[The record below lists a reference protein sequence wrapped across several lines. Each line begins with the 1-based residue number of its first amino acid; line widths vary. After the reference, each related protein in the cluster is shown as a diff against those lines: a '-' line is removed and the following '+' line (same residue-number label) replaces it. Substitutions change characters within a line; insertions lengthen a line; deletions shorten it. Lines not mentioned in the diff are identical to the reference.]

1 MRVNEIMTRQV
12 DVLSPDATLLQ
23 AAALMARDDV
33 GVLPIGHARNL
44 TGMLTD
50 RDIVV
55 RGIATGCDPAKT
67 LVKDVMTPELI
78 FVFED
83 QEVQHAAFLMSSRQV
98 RRLPV
103 LDRKHCLV
111 GIVSLGDMATNDKNE
126 GRLSATLQSVSEPA

>member
-1 MRVNEIMTRQV
+1 MRVNEIMTTQV
-12 DVLSPDATLLQ
+12 DVVSPDTTLAE

-33 GVLPIGHARNL
+33 GALPIGREQNL
-44 TGMLTD
+44 AGMLTD

-55 RGIATGCDPAKT
+55 RGIAQGRDPART
-67 LVKDVMTPELI
+67 PVRDVMTAELI

-83 QEVQHAAFLMSSRQV
+83 QDVQNAAFLMSSRQV

-111 GIVSLGDMATNDKNE
+111 GILSLGDLAKYDKNE
-126 GRLSATLQSVSEPA
+126 ERLSATLQSVSEPT